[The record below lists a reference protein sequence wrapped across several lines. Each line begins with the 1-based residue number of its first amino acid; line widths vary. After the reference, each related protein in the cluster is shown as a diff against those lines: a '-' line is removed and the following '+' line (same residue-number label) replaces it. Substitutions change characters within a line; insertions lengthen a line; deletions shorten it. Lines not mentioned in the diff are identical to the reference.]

1 MLSNL
6 QEAANY
12 IKQFYAEAIP
22 IGIILG
28 SGLGNFESEITI
40 EHSIPY
46 SSIPHFATSTVQ
58 SHSGKL
64 LIGKVAGK
72 QVIAMSGR
80 FHYYEG
86 YTAQEVV
93 FPIRVMKLLGVQTL
107 LISNAAGAMNKNF
120 EIGNLMLITDHI
132 SMFIQNPLIGKNIDA
147 FGPRFPD
154 MSEPYSKKLIAMAKN
169 IAQENKIA
177 ITEGVYCAV
186 TGPTFETKAE
196 YKLLLAC
203 GGDAVGM
210 STVQETIAAIHAGI
224 EVFAISV
231 ISDIGIM
238 EVEKTITY
246 DEVLQAVKIA
256 EPKLTA
262 IFKAMIAA
270 I

>member
-1 MLSNL
+1 MLQHI

-12 IKQFYAEAIP
+12 ITKFYANAIP

-28 SGLGNFESEITI
+28 SGLSNFANEMVI

-46 SSIPHFATSTVQ
+46 TDIPHFATSTVLG
-58 SHSGKL
+58 HSGKL

-72 QVIAMSGR
+72 QVIAMNGR

-86 YTAQEVV
+86 YSAQEVV
-93 FPIRVMKLLGVQTL
+93 FPVRVMKLLGVQTL

-132 SMFIQNPLIGKNIDA
+132 SLFIQNPLIGKNIDA

-154 MSEPYSKKLIAMAKN
+154 MSEPYSKKLLAMARSIARQHN
-169 IAQENKIA
+169 IS
-177 ITEGVYCAV
+177 ITEGVYCSV

-196 YKLLLAC
+196 YRLLLAC

-210 STVQETIAAIHAGI
+210 STVQETIAAKHAGMD
-224 EVFAISV
+224 VLAISV

-246 DEVLQAVKIA
+246 QEVLQAVNEA

>member
-1 MLSNL
+1 MLQHI

-12 IKQFYAEAIP
+12 ITKFYANAIP

-28 SGLGNFESEITI
+28 SGLGNFANQMVI

-46 SSIPHFATSTVQ
+46 TDIPHFATSTVQ
-58 SHSGKL
+58 GHSGKL
-64 LIGKVAGK
+64 LIGKVGDK

-86 YTAQEVV
+86 YSAQEVV
-93 FPIRVMKLLGVQTL
+93 FPVRVMKLLGVQTL

-132 SMFIQNPLIGKNIDA
+132 SLFIQNPLIGKNIDA

-154 MSEPYSKKLIAMAKN
+154 MSEPYSKKLLAMAKSIASQHN
-169 IAQENKIA
+169 IS
-177 ITEGVYCAV
+177 ITEGVYCSV

-210 STVQETIAAIHAGI
+210 STVQETIAAKHAGMD
-224 EVFAISV
+224 VLAISV

-246 DEVLQAVKIA
+246 QEVLQAVKEA